1 MAATGKSFDQI
12 KAILGK
18 LDRQVDEA
26 RTKRLGITPAPAGM
40 PAPSPTRLGQA
51 PEAPPSPPSER
62 RSKYGRAKP
71 LNRSESNGW
80 SSNSSSNGDLDE
92 TIG

>member
-1 MAATGKSFDQI
+1 MAASGKSFDQI

-51 PEAPPSPPSER
+51 PTPPANPPSER

-71 LNRSESNGW
+71 LNRDNNNSWSNGNA
-80 SSNSSSNGDLDE
+80 SQGNLDE

>member
-1 MAATGKSFDQI
+1 MASSGKSFDQI

-26 RTKRLGITPAPAGM
+26 RTKRLGITPAPAGAST
-40 PAPSPTRLGQA
+40 PAPTRLGQA
-51 PEAPPSPPSER
+51 PAAPSEPTSER

-71 LNRSESNGW
+71 LNRPSGSWVNPNASPSN
-80 SSNSSSNGDLDE
+80 LDE